1 MLKKQTSL
9 APREAADPFAMLRN
23 MATDFDRFFAGTGWP
38 GFRNGPRTETAAWW
52 PELDVFEKDNMLV
65 AKVDLPGV
73 KKEDVK
79 IEFVDGQLTISGERK
94 HEVEE
99 KKDNYYRCE
108 RETGSFFRT
117 IPLPEGIKAE
127 QVTANFTDGVLE
139 VKVPLP
145 VAKPAAHKIA
155 ITEGGAKEKAA

>member
-9 APREAADPFAMLRN
+9 APREPADPFAMLRTL
-23 MATDFDRFFAGTGWP
+23 AADFDRFFAGTAWP
-38 GFRNGPRTETAAWW
+38 TFRNGARTETAAWW

-73 KKEDVK
+73 KKQDVK
-79 IEFVDGQLTISGERK
+79 IEFVDGQLTIAGERK

-99 KKDNYYRCE
+99 TKENYYRCE
-108 RETGSFFRT
+108 RETGSFFRS
-117 IPLPEGIKAE
+117 IPLPEGVKAE
-127 QVTANFTDGVLE
+127 QVAATFTDGVLE

-145 VAKPAAHKIA
+145 VAKPAAQKIA
-155 ITEGGAKEKAA
+155 ITEGVAKEKAA